1 MSNLVNVVSKYLSGK
16 EYIPVGILGPYDSS
30 ALDAIMKAKEAGWM
44 RPVIIG
50 NWPIEP
56 DRGIKQLAVEGDLR
70 AIRDKALSM
79 LEAGTLAALLH
90 TGPVDEGVLSF
101 IDTLQGGNNTAASY
115 VTLFLS
121 LKENRLTLFTDTLV
135 NRTPGLKEKHCIVL
149 NASRLAQKLGIQ
161 RPTVAAL
168 APIEIVNP
176 AIPSTIKAAAL
187 AKMCERGQLGD
198 VILEGPLAMDNAE
211 SSDAAMHKGISSPVP
226 GNVDIYLFSDLES
239 AMLTTQFVS
248 IAGGIMTAGCLL
260 GTRWPLIIRAPFE
273 PDGAWLPNIALGL
286 LMAVEAT

>member
-1 MSNLVNVVSKYLSGK
+1 MSNLVNAVSKYLSGK

-30 ALDAIMKAKEAGWM
+30 AFDAIVKAKEAGWM
-44 RPVIIG
+44 RPVIMG
-50 NWPIEP
+50 KWPIEP
-56 DRGIKQLAVEGDLR
+56 DRGIKQLAVEGGR
-70 AIRDKALSM
+70 RVIRDKALTM

-101 IDTLQGGNNTAASY
+101 IDTFQGGNNTAASY

-121 LKENRLTLFTDTLV
+121 LMETRLTLFTDTLV

-168 APIEIVNP
+168 APVEIVNP
-176 AIPSTIKAAAL
+176 AIPSTIEAAAL
-187 AKMCERGQLGD
+187 AKMCERGQLED

-226 GNVDIYLFSDLES
+226 GNVDIYLFPDLES